1 MKTICSF
8 IGAQAMVDT
17 EKHGGRNPLVE
28 LAASLHIIPTEEDRE
43 LERIRGPQVA
53 ASIEDDPR
61 FATVPADPAA
71 GREAANASGS
81 FEAMLS
87 MFGAS
92 GVAAGAPPPG

>member
-17 EKHGGRNPLVE
+17 TKTGGRNPLVD
-28 LAASLHIIPTEEDRE
+28 LAASLHIIPTDEDLE
-43 LERIRGPQVA
+43 LERIRGPRVA
-53 ASIEDDPR
+53 DSIEDDPR
-61 FATVPADPAA
+61 FGTVPADPAA
-71 GREAANASGS
+71 GQEAANSSGS

>member
-17 EKHGGRNPLVE
+17 SKHGGRNPLVE

-43 LERIRGPQVA
+43 LERIRGPRVA
-53 ASIEDDPR
+53 DHIEDDPR
-61 FATVPADPAA
+61 FGTVAADPAA
-71 GREAANASGS
+71 GQEAANSAGS